1 MKSRFVLLVLAALL
15 AGGLFHGD
23 GLCAQDGKE
32 KEKDK
37 DKGKA
42 VAKKPRVSDPQE
54 ILKLLQER
62 MKALRSASI
71 EFRITC
77 ILEFANAP
85 CKETVDYLTRLY
97 STEKN
102 AGVHMAITQALGMI
116 ASEGA
121 IRSVILK
128 GLPLLANNAFNI
140 TAVAEALSRSPV
152 GSSASSRVG
161 SVTIARAI
169 AMNVGMM
176 ATYDEVKE
184 TCTRLMGTGL
194 HTNLASAGAAGFF
207 CDHFCEL
214 V

>member
-1 MKSRFVLLVLAALL
+1 MKSRFVLLVLATLL

-23 GLCAQDGKE
+23 GLCAQAG

-37 DKGKA
+37 DKEKA
-42 VAKKPRVSDPQE
+42 VAKKPKVSDPQE

-102 AGVHMAITQALGMI
+102 AGVHMAITQTLGKI

-121 IRSVILK
+121 IRSVVLK

-140 TAVAEALSRSPV
+140 TAVADALE
-152 GSSASSRVG
+152 
-161 SVTIARAI
+161 
-169 AMNVGMM
+169 N
-176 ATYDEVKE
+176 
-184 TCTRLMGTGL
+184 RLEPKAEQWL
-194 HTNLASAGAAGFF
+194 
-207 CDHFCEL
+207 
-214 V
+214 

>member
-23 GLCAQDGKE
+23 GLCAQDG

-77 ILEFANAP
+77 ILEFSNAP

-97 STEKN
+97 STEKH
-102 AGVHMAITQALGMI
+102 AGVHMGLTQALGKI

-128 GLPLLANNAFNI
+128 GLPLLAHNAFNI
-140 TAVAEALSRSPV
+140 TAVAAALDQFRQSQNDT
-152 GSSASSRVG
+152 
-161 SVTIARAI
+161 VTELPIA
-169 AMNVGMM
+169 
-176 ATYDEVKE
+176 K
-184 TCTRLMGTGL
+184 
-194 HTNLASAGAAGFF
+194 
-207 CDHFCEL
+207 
-214 V
+214 